1 MSHSADNG
9 LDPPDESVPDPDK
22 DDNDPPHHD
31 NDGQP
36 DEKVTLS
43 AAPIQNGQAIRPN
56 YLSNGTTTAPM
67 TSDTINN
74 LPSPTAATTI
84 TNATPSPTVT
94 NMNIASS
101 PTPGFSKNGKVSPL
115 TPGKASSSRSGS
127 QQRKSAWDR
136 AQERYEA
143 SQNDSKAK
151 VDQKEE
157 PGIEESVSIQGADC
171 GGLSL
176 KFLHNLFCSKRFTPA
191 LEDLYQRYFFKLDKN
206 NLTFLLMI
214 LAFVCLLLILFYY
227 AGGMTSFV
235 PGLILSIIVT
245 CLLTKMLLCNR
256 GCFKQIHMFFMCL
269 GVLLVLCVVLVT
281 IILTSNLHS
290 MTEGVWCTVFFVYL
304 TYALLPLRMRLA
316 ILGGLFLC
324 LTNLICTVAINY
336 KESFTKKQAICN
348 SLIFLAVIITG
359 IFIRYPCE
367 ASQRKAFLETQRWI
381 KMRLNTQ
388 RENQQQESLLLSV
401 LPQHIAMEMKSDIA
415 GKPKDSMFHKIYLK
429 RYDSVSILFADI
441 CGFTALS
448 SECTAKELVELLNE
462 LFARFDRL
470 ATENHCLRIKILGDC
485 YYCVSGLPEARQD
498 HAHCCVEMGLDM
510 IDAIGLVR
518 EVTLTNV
525 DMRVGIH
532 SGRVHC
538 GVLGLRKWQFDV
550 WSNDVTLANAMEAG
564 GKPGWV
570 HVTEETLKY
579 LGNDYEVIPGEG
591 GKRNVYLRENNITTY
606 FIKADSYREKT
617 HRKNNSPGNSVQSTK
632 ESKRLGF
639 KDMNNI
645 HQKLGYGD
653 QILVKDPENEVNEY
667 LSRAIDARSVDR
679 LRAEHVKPI
688 SLKFLKKEYEEKY
701 SKVRDVMFGS
711 HLLCVLIVFLI
722 IVAIHIIIIP
732 SSTIFKCLCIIGSV
746 FLCLLLFVVLME
758 GVKHTPSWIASMA
771 TQIAVNRLVNHTVVI
786 LAVVMLFLVSFLDM
800 FALDNSSI
808 ENCLE
813 NLTLFDYNYTLLAD
827 FNITLGNE
835 ENMCT
840 NYLPSSHF
848 PEYFTFSVLMTLICS
863 ALFLQTGSMFK
874 LGLTIVITTAYV
886 IVLFTVQV
894 NLFDNKDILL
904 KANID
909 QNVDAPSYTIDLKYE
924 TTFVILLLTVILF
937 IHARQVESTARL
949 DSLWKWQAMEEMEQ
963 MKNLK
968 AYNLKLVCNIL
979 PLNVAEHFLKNQFKK
994 DEDLYYQDCDNACVM
1009 FASISNFS
1017 EFYMELVGNNEGAEC
1032 LRLLN
1037 EIIADFDEILE
1048 EPQYACVQKIKT
1060 IGYTF
1065 MAASGLS
1072 PDSNFTDMR
1081 HVVALVEYA
1090 FAIQRQLKIIN
1101 QHSFNNFKM
1110 RIGMNVGPVV
1120 AGVIGAR
1127 KPHYDI
1133 WGNTVNV
1140 ASRMDSTGMP
1150 ECIQITQELNDILSP
1165 RGYQTTRR
1173 GFIKVKGKGDM
1184 LTYFLHPPPDD
1195 S

>member
-22 DDNDPPHHD
+22 DDNDSPHHD

-43 AAPIQNGQAIRPN
+43 VAPIQNGQAIRPN

-67 TSDTINN
+67 TSDTMNS

-84 TNATPSPTVT
+84 RNATPSPTVT

-269 GVLLVLCVVLVT
+269 GVLLILCVVL
-281 IILTSNLHS
+281 
-290 MTEGVWCTVFFVYL
+290 
-304 TYALLPLRMRLA
+304 
-316 ILGGLFLC
+316 
-324 LTNLICTVAINY
+324 
-336 KESFTKKQAICN
+336 AICN

-462 LFARFDRL
+462 LFAR
-470 ATENHCLRIKILGDC
+470 
-485 YYCVSGLPEARQD
+485 
-498 HAHCCVEMGLDM
+498 
-510 IDAIGLVR
+510 LVR

-564 GKPGWV
+564 GKPG
-570 HVTEETLKY
+570 
-579 LGNDYEVIPGEG
+579 
-591 GKRNVYLRENNITTY
+591 
-606 FIKADSYREKT
+606 
-617 HRKNNSPGNSVQSTK
+617 
-632 ESKRLGF
+632 
-639 KDMNNI
+639 
-645 HQKLGYGD
+645 
-653 QILVKDPENEVNEY
+653 
-667 LSRAIDARSVDR
+667 
-679 LRAEHVKPI
+679 
-688 SLKFLKKEYEEKY
+688 
-701 SKVRDVMFGS
+701 
-711 HLLCVLIVFLI
+711 
-722 IVAIHIIIIP
+722 
-732 SSTIFKCLCIIGSV
+732 
-746 FLCLLLFVVLME
+746 
-758 GVKHTPSWIASMA
+758 
-771 TQIAVNRLVNHTVVI
+771 
-786 LAVVMLFLVSFLDM
+786 
-800 FALDNSSI
+800 
-808 ENCLE
+808 
-813 NLTLFDYNYTLLAD
+813 
-827 FNITLGNE
+827 
-835 ENMCT
+835 
-840 NYLPSSHF
+840 
-848 PEYFTFSVLMTLICS
+848 
-863 ALFLQTGSMFK
+863 
-874 LGLTIVITTAYV
+874 
-886 IVLFTVQV
+886 
-894 NLFDNKDILL
+894 
-904 KANID
+904 
-909 QNVDAPSYTIDLKYE
+909 
-924 TTFVILLLTVILF
+924 
-937 IHARQVESTARL
+937 
-949 DSLWKWQAMEEMEQ
+949 
-963 MKNLK
+963 
-968 AYNLKLVCNIL
+968 
-979 PLNVAEHFLKNQFKK
+979 
-994 DEDLYYQDCDNACVM
+994 
-1009 FASISNFS
+1009 
-1017 EFYMELVGNNEGAEC
+1017 
-1032 LRLLN
+1032 
-1037 EIIADFDEILE
+1037 
-1048 EPQYACVQKIKT
+1048 
-1060 IGYTF
+1060 
-1065 MAASGLS
+1065 
-1072 PDSNFTDMR
+1072 
-1081 HVVALVEYA
+1081 
-1090 FAIQRQLKIIN
+1090 
-1101 QHSFNNFKM
+1101 
-1110 RIGMNVGPVV
+1110 
-1120 AGVIGAR
+1120 
-1127 KPHYDI
+1127 
-1133 WGNTVNV
+1133 
-1140 ASRMDSTGMP
+1140 
-1150 ECIQITQELNDILSP
+1150 
-1165 RGYQTTRR
+1165 
-1173 GFIKVKGKGDM
+1173 
-1184 LTYFLHPPPDD
+1184 
-1195 S
+1195 